1 MTVDLRDR
9 YDAQQLERRRLALA
23 LRRGTQHDSLL
34 REAHPVRFVLG
45 GLGVALLVLLV
56 AAVVGLVAP
65 REPAGWRDPG
75 RLVLDAAAGQ
85 RYVVDPQGVLR
96 PVLNETS
103 LRLLYPGA
111 VPTPVTVADDL
122 VRRARRGAPVG
133 RTDVPFEPPTLLA
146 AGTPQQ
152 RCQSGDT
159 TVAVLGGAGSGAG
172 AAVLV
177 RRGTDLALLTG
188 RRLYP
193 LADPVAA
200 QRLGLAPELAVP
212 VPAVLLE
219 QVRPGPAL
227 QSLTVPVDP
236 DPAVPALQREGT
248 LVTGATS
255 GASYVV
261 AGGRLR
267 ALPNRTA
274 VQLVFGPEPPAAV
287 TVPEAALRT
296 APRGDAVVPAGVPR
310 VPPTPAV
317 LPAGGALCVSSTG
330 DARVLAALPGR
341 GALRPD
347 ATSAVATPAGA
358 GLLLAA
364 SAAAR
369 ERPSEQ
375 APVVLVAEGRAYP
388 ITSEQVL
395 HGLGYASAQVQVV
408 SAAFAGLAPAAPVL
422 QEISLAG

>member
-1 MTVDLRDR
+1 MDLRDR

-23 LRRGTQHDSLL
+23 LRRGTQHESLL
-34 REAHPVRFVLG
+34 REARPARYVLG
-45 GLGVALLVLLV
+45 GLGVALLALVV

-85 RYVVDPQGVLR
+85 RYVVDPRGVLR

-111 VPTPVTVADDL
+111 VPAPVTVSDDL

-133 RTDVPFEPPTLLA
+133 RTDVPFEPPTLLPA
-146 AGTPQQ
+146 DSAQQ

-159 TVAVLGGAGSGAG
+159 TVAVLGSAGSGPA

-177 RRGTDLALLTG
+177 RQGDGLALLTG
-188 RRLYP
+188 RRLFP

-200 QRLGLAPELAVP
+200 QRLGLAPEQAIP

-227 QSLTVPVDP
+227 QSLTVAVDP
-236 DPAVPALQREGT
+236 DPAVPPLQREGT

-255 GASYVV
+255 GTSYVV

-274 VQLVFGPEPPAAV
+274 VQLVFGPQPPAAV
-287 TVPEAALRT
+287 TVPDAALRT
-296 APRGDAVVPAGVPR
+296 APRGDAVVPAGVPG
-310 VPPTPAV
+310 VPPVPV
-317 LPAGGALCVSSTG
+317 VPPAGGAVCVSSTG
-330 DARVLAALPGR
+330 EARVLPTLPGR
-341 GALRPD
+341 GALRQD
-347 ATSAVATPAGA
+347 ATSAVATPEGA
-358 GLLLAA
+358 GLLLAT
-364 SAAAR
+364 SAAAL

-375 APVVLVAEGRAYP
+375 APVVLVTGGRAYP

-395 HGLGYASAQVQVV
+395 HGLGYTARQVQVV
-408 SAAFAGLAPAAPVL
+408 SAGFAGLAPAAPVL
-422 QEISLAG
+422 QEIELAG